1 MFDKG
6 LYVFGFCVQDARG
19 RDGPLD
25 RELPTPLLLRGTT
38 PGAVKLTRYTVDA
51 TAAAAH
57 KTEQEATRAHMGT
70 RGRGDNVWRGAYSTE
85 RGTRARGA
93 GAV

>member
-1 MFDKG
+1 M
-6 LYVFGFCVQDARG
+6 AHSIE
-19 RDGPLD
+19 

-38 PGAVKLTRYTVDA
+38 PGAVKLTRYTVDAAA

-70 RGRGDNVWRGAYSTE
+70 RGRGDNVWRGTYSTE